1 MDWVRIGKLVLKFS
15 MKYWKEILIVSFLIA
30 ALGKTRLD
38 YIRLQEAYET
48 SQESLKN
55 QLLTLKELHA
65 NELAQR
71 DAALDEY
78 KKEVAR
84 IEADYRE
91 DIAELEEQTES
102 SRREIVEEIV
112 TRKQFSE
119 NKRELA
125 EKVIDQFG
133 FEYVP

>member
-1 MDWVRIGKLVLKFS
+1 M
-15 MKYWKEILIVSFLIA
+15 SFLIA

-84 IEADYRE
+84 IEADYKE

-119 NKRELA
+119 NKQELA
-125 EKVIDQFG
+125 GKVIDQFG

>member
-1 MDWVRIGKLVLKFS
+1 M
-15 MKYWKEILIVSFLIA
+15 SFLIA

-84 IEADYRE
+84 IEADYKE
-91 DIAELEEQTES
+91 DIAELEDQTENT
-102 SRREIVEEIV
+102 RREIVEEIV

-119 NKRELA
+119 NKQELA

>member
-1 MDWVRIGKLVLKFS
+1 

-30 ALGKTRLD
+30 VLGKTRLD

-84 IEADYRE
+84 IEADYRD

-119 NKRELA
+119 NKQELA

>member
-1 MDWVRIGKLVLKFS
+1 MDWARIGKFVLSFS
-15 MKYWKEILIVSFLIA
+15 MKYWKEILIVSFLIV

-65 NELAQR
+65 SELAQR

-84 IEADYRE
+84 IEADYKE

-112 TRKQFSE
+112 SRKQFAE
-119 NKRELA
+119 NKQELA

>member
-1 MDWVRIGKLVLKFS
+1 MDWARIGKLVLSFS
-15 MKYWKEILIVSFLIA
+15 MKYWKEILILSFLIA
-30 ALGKTRLD
+30 ALGKTRID
-38 YIRLQEAYET
+38 YIRLQEAYEA
-48 SQESLKN
+48 SQESLKK

-65 NELAQR
+65 NELEQR

-78 KKEVAR
+78 KREVAR
-84 IEADYRE
+84 IEADYNE
-91 DIAELEEQTES
+91 SIAALQDRTES
-102 SRREIVEEIV
+102 SRREIVDEIV

-119 NKRELA
+119 NKQELA

>member
-1 MDWVRIGKLVLKFS
+1 MDWARIGKFVLSFS

-84 IEADYRE
+84 IEADYKE

-112 TRKQFSE
+112 ARKQFSE
-119 NKRELA
+119 NKQELA

>member
-1 MDWVRIGKLVLKFS
+1 MDWARIGKFVLSFS

-84 IEADYRE
+84 IEADYKE

-119 NKRELA
+119 NKQELA